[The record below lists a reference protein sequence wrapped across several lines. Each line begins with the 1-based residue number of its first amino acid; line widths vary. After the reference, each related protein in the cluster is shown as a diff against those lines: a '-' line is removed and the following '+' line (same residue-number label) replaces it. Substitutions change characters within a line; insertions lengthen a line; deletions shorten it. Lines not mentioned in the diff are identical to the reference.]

1 MRKNKMELSLNIKSV
16 ELKNIKNVEKGKIDF
31 FKGEQRSPEENIIA
45 MYGQNGTGKTAFVNA
60 LDFLKFIMTD
70 ELSFKDNPDKKNSF
84 YDCLTVSEDKSEIKV
99 VFIYN
104 YNKQVVTITY
114 QINLERDDILKRYVI
129 NKERLEYS
137 STTNN
142 GYIQYNSRL
151 KYSSSLAEDEIQTLN
166 NDFIVSSKICKQ
178 QSSSYIFNSELIKE
192 IEKKSRDKNLG
203 KILESLQEF
212 ARMNMFIITNKQY
225 GMINLQWSLPFMFR
239 FHKWTKKDNF
249 IVEQITSGNQSI
261 NLNKPQK
268 ITSEFY
274 EILSSSIDDINEVM
288 NRIVPDTKIV
298 IEKTMTVLDDGTN
311 GYDVE
316 LVTLRNNKRIP
327 MRNESTGILKII
339 SIIQTLIAYC
349 SFDNIFVAIDEMDA
363 GIFEYLFG
371 RLLEVL
377 KTLGKGQLFFSSH
390 NLRPLEVLD
399 YKNIYFSTANAQK
412 RYTKLTNV
420 KTNNNLRIFYLR
432 ALDLGGQKEEL
443 YTEDD
448 IAGLKIVLKRIA
460 YEQSNPN

>member
-16 ELKNIKNVEKGKIDF
+16 ELKNIKNVEKGKVEF
-31 FKGEQRSPEENIIA
+31 FKGEKRSVEENITA

-70 ELSFKDNPDKKNSF
+70 ELSFKDNSDKKNGF
-84 YDCLTVSEDKSEIKV
+84 YDCLTVCENKSEINV
-99 VFIYN
+99 VFVYN
-104 YNKQVVTITY
+104 YSKQSFTVNY
-114 QINLERDDILKRYVI
+114 QISLERDDNAKKYII
-129 NKERLEYS
+129 SKERLEYS
-137 STTNN
+137 STANN
-142 GYIQYNSRL
+142 GYIQFSSRM
-151 KYSSSLAEDEIQTLN
+151 KYSSSLGDEDEQLLN
-166 NDFIVSSKICKQ
+166 NDFIVASKICKQ
-178 QSSSYIFNSELIKE
+178 QSSSYLFNSELIKE
-192 IEKKSRDKNLG
+192 LCKKSKDKYMG
-203 KILESLQEF
+203 KILEALQDF

-225 GMINLQWSLPFMFR
+225 GMINLQWNLPFMFR
-239 FHKWTKKDNF
+239 FHKLTKKENF
-249 IVEQITSGNQSI
+249 IIEQIISGNQSF

-268 ITSEFY
+268 VTSEFY
-274 EILSSSIDDINEVM
+274 ENLSSSIDNINDVI
-288 NRIVPDTKIV
+288 NSIIPDTKIG
-298 IEKTMTVLDDGTN
+298 IEKNPTILDDGN
-311 GYDVE
+311 SGYDVE

-371 RLLEVL
+371 RLLGVL
-377 KTLGKGQLFFSSH
+377 KNLGKGQLFFSSH

-399 YKNIYFSTANAQK
+399 YKNIYFSTSNTAK
-412 RYTKLTNV
+412 RYIKLTNV

-443 YTEDD
+443 YSEDD

-460 YEQSNPN
+460 YEESNPN

>member
-1 MRKNKMELSLNIKSV
+1 MRKKKMELSLNIKSV
-16 ELKNIKNVEKGKIDF
+16 ELKNIKNVEKGKVDF
-31 FKGEQRSPEENIIA
+31 FKGEQRLPEENIIA

-70 ELSFKDNPDKKNSF
+70 ELSFKDNPEKKNGF
-84 YDCLTVSEDKSEIKV
+84 YDCLTVSEDKSEISAT
-99 VFIYN
+99 FIYN
-104 YNKQVVTITY
+104 YNKQVFTINY
-114 QINLERDDILKRYVI
+114 QINLERDDIAKRYVI
-129 NKERLEYS
+129 NKEKLEYS
-137 STTNN
+137 SATNN
-142 GYIQYNSRL
+142 GYIQYNSRF
-151 KYSSSLAEDEIQTLN
+151 KYGSSLLEDEMQTLN

-178 QSSSYIFNSELIKE
+178 QSSSYLFNSELIKE
-192 IEKKSRDKNLG
+192 IGRKSKDKYLG
-203 KILESLQEF
+203 KFLESLQEF

-239 FHKWTKKDNF
+239 FHKLTKKDNF
-249 IVEQITSGNQSI
+249 IVEQITSGNQSF

-268 ITSEFY
+268 ITSDFY
-274 EILSSSIDDINEVM
+274 EILSSSIDNINDVM
-288 NRIVPDTKIV
+288 NRIIPDTKIA
-298 IEKTMTVLDDGTN
+298 IEKAMTVLDDGSN

-316 LVTLRNNKRIP
+316 LVTVRNNKRIP

-371 RLLEVL
+371 RLLGVL

-399 YKNIYFSTANAQK
+399 YKNIYFSTANPQK

-448 IAGLKIVLKRIA
+448 ISGLKIVLKRIA
-460 YEQSNPN
+460 YEESNPS